1 MLIRLYHP
9 SDLERMIAITLEG
22 FNGTAIEQL
31 VENHLGILHGHDWRY
46 RKTKQ
51 INEDCQT
58 NPSGVFVAELDDT
71 VVGFIT
77 TRVDYEIGKGRIPN
91 LAVDAQAQGK
101 GIGRQLIEH
110 ALGYFRAEGMSFAM
124 IETMDNNLIGQHLYP
139 ACGFVEIGRQIYYS
153 LRL

>member
-22 FNGTAIEQL
+22 FYGTAIEQL